1 MNAAAASER
10 WLPGDRLPD
19 VRLRAHDGSSQ
30 TLHAE
35 FAGAP
40 LWLATP
46 VDAAAARALPAPPA
60 GVIALCVGA
69 DAALPPPAPWQAFVA
84 DPRWCAALGSGLL
97 WEADANLRLQA
108 CHALPLAVA
117 PMSPVAALALSSS
130 QTGLIAPILQV
141 PDVFEPEL
149 CAALIRHLEIDCGG
163 GDVSAVLVLE
173 DGQQRLQVDP
183 SIKQRREV
191 IPRDPALE
199 ARMHERLMRR
209 ALPEIARVFNF
220 EVRRRDPFKLL
231 AYPQGAGYFR
241 AHRDNETPDVAHRR
255 FALSVNLNQGDYD
268 GGEFRYP
275 EFGLSRFSP
284 ATGAALVFSCSMLH
298 EVLPVER
305 GTRYAMTTFLA

>member
-1 MNAAAASER
+1 MNAAASAH

-19 VRLRAHDGSSQ
+19 VRLRSPDGENR

-35 FAGAP
+35 YAGAP

-46 VDAAAARALPAPPA
+46 HDDAVAAALPEPPQ
-60 GVIALCVGA
+60 GVTALCVGA
-69 DAALPPPAPWQAFVA
+69 SAPQGAARGWIACAA
-84 DPRWCAALGSGLL
+84 DPRWCEGLGAGLL
-97 WEADANLRLQA
+97 WEADANLRLGA
-108 CHALPLAVA
+108 CHRLPLAHPPSA
-117 PMSPVAALALSSS
+117 PASAPVLPAESTFA
-130 QTGLIAPILQV
+130 IAPVLQI

-149 CAALIRHLEIDCGG
+149 CAALIHHLEVDCGG
-163 GDVSAVLVLE
+163 GDVSAVLVLQ
-173 DGQQRLQVDP
+173 DGRQVLQVDP

-191 IPRDPALE
+191 IPRDAQLE

-231 AYPQGAGYFR
+231 AYPEGAGYFR

-255 FALSVNLNQGDYD
+255 FALSVNLNQGDYT

-275 EFGLSRFSP
+275 EFGLHRFSP
-284 ATGAALVFSCSMLH
+284 RTGAALVFSCSVLH

-305 GTRYAMTTFLA
+305 GTRFAMTTFLA